1 MYNVPFHFLAEIVKI
16 AFVIVFKVNLLRTD
30 NKNEEL
36 TKKRSNL
43 KA

>member
-1 MYNVPFHFLAEIVKI
+1 MYNAPFHFLAEIDKI
-16 AFVIVFKVNLLRTD
+16 AFVIVFKVNFLKTD
-30 NKNEEL
+30 NKNQEL